1 MKVNLGGPVN
11 TTGLSKVWLSESR
24 GRSRPSVITAKKTSS
39 VKPLSKAPSGI
50 VKLTPKS
57 GKVNVVPEDVTEKCK
72 QTAE

>member
-1 MKVNLGGPVN
+1 M
-11 TTGLSKVWLSESR
+11 TTSYLNFEIIFLILEEVWLSESR

-57 GKVNVVPEDVTEKCK
+57 GKVSVVPEDVTGKKE
-72 QTAE
+72 